1 MGIYYDIR
9 YPVSPVIKTL
19 SIMTRMFFTAFA
31 CISFFCTSA
40 QVTINFN
47 NNQLF
52 SNKHLELPARNS
64 QCLLVAEKK
73 QISFVQALPNIARA
87 MCR

>member
-9 YPVSPVIKTL
+9 SPVFPDTKTL
-19 SIMTRMFFTAFA
+19 SIMTRMLLTAFA
-31 CISFFCTSA
+31 CILFFYTSP
-40 QVTINFN
+40 QVTTNFN

-52 SNKHLELPARNS
+52 SNKHLALPARNS